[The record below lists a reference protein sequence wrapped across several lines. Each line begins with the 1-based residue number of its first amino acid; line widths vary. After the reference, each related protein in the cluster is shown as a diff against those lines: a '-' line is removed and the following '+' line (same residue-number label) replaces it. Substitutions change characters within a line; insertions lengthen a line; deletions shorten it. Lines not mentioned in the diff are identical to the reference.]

1 MAKLIEFKHVYENK
15 VCTDIN
21 NLLIFIKNILAN
33 CKRER
38 LFYYP
43 EGYLIPIRWSAIK
56 NKLVIDL
63 GTDLNRDLNGIDLD
77 NTNYYFSNKPEYL
90 EILNQLLNK
99 ISNDNLGDYYNIK
112 KNQSK
117 FIAIIYCLNTKKYYN
132 LGLYSFA
139 RTNKRKGVYHS
150 NKKSILLDNSKEF
163 KNNINNFYNV
173 LNPSKSYI
181 IKTYTSLY
189 YDFIKHLKSKDY
201 NFNLN
206 NKSINISLQSSI
218 ENNLKFDYSLSHK
231 RNKEIIENKE
241 ILAKEENIFK
251 NNIIKYIV
259 SIEFYNFLVENKI
272 IDDYVYF
279 YDDKTKLNYKIK
291 DLKSLDYSNFNIEKN
306 NKVEYNPYMLLPVK
320 V

>member
-15 VCTDIN
+15 VCTDIAK
-21 NLLIFIKNILAN
+21 LLIFIKNILAN

-38 LFYYP
+38 LFHYP
-43 EGYLIPIRWSAIK
+43 EGYLIPIRWSAEK
-56 NKLVIDL
+56 NKLVVDL
-63 GTDLNRDLNGIDLD
+63 GTNLNRDLIGVDLD
-77 NTNYYFSNKPEYL
+77 NVNFYFSDKPEYL
-90 EILNQLLNK
+90 DVLRQILK
-99 ISNDNLGDYYNIK
+99 EISNDKLGDYYNIK

-132 LGLYSFA
+132 IGLYSFVK
-139 RTNKRKGVYHS
+139 TNKRKGVYHS
-150 NKKSILLDNSKEF
+150 SKKSVLLDNSKEF
-163 KNNINNFYNV
+163 KNSISDFFNAIK
-173 LNPSKSYI
+173 PSESYT
-181 IKTYTSLY
+181 IKTYSNLY
-189 YDFIKHLKSKDY
+189 YDFIKHLNSKDY

-206 NKSINISLQSSI
+206 NKSINISLQNAI

-291 DLKSLDYSNFNIEKN
+291 DLKSLDYSNFNIEKS